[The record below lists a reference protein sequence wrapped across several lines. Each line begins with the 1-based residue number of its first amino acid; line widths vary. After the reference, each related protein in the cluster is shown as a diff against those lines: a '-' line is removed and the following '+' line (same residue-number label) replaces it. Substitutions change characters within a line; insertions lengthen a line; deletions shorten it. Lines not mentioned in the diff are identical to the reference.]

1 MNISN
6 VLPQSAPDSTTPSML
21 AHSDENTYEQVN
33 SLHHVNV
40 DDEAN
45 AMLSVNDEA
54 NAGINVDD
62 EANANLNGD
71 DEANAGINVDD
82 EANANL
88 NGDDE
93 ANASV
98 IHERTDS
105 PLVTDT
111 VQEPRSTNIEQ
122 TPPRGIS
129 LCKVVPFPT
138 IDGFQLPHQWIH
150 FYKENY
156 MSTKRR
162 YTAVV
167 VTSDPIKKFGCENI
181 RCTTNSL
188 TSTVHCGYCGKHMR
202 SICVHLNS
210 KKGVCRQCF
219 LQYYANSTGDINTI
233 QNSSTIS
240 GTGMIKNKA

>member
-33 SLHHVNV
+33 SLHH
-40 DDEAN
+40 
-45 AMLSVNDEA
+45 L
-54 NAGINVDD
+54 
-62 EANANLNGD
+62 
-71 DEANAGINVDD
+71 NVDD

-138 IDGFQLPHQWIH
+138 IDGFQ
-150 FYKENY
+150 
-156 MSTKRR
+156 
-162 YTAVV
+162 
-167 VTSDPIKKFGCENI
+167 
-181 RCTTNSL
+181 
-188 TSTVHCGYCGKHMR
+188 
-202 SICVHLNS
+202 
-210 KKGVCRQCF
+210 
-219 LQYYANSTGDINTI
+219 
-233 QNSSTIS
+233 
-240 GTGMIKNKA
+240 

>member
-45 AMLSVNDEA
+45 VMFSVN
-54 NAGINVDD
+54 
-62 EANANLNGD
+62 

-111 VQEPRSTNIEQ
+111 VQEPRSTNIEN
-122 TPPRGIS
+122 TPHRGIS

-156 MSTKRR
+156 LSTKRR
-162 YTAVV
+162 YTTVG
-167 VTSDPIKKFGCENI
+167 VTSDPIKKCE
-181 RCTTNSL
+181 C
-188 TSTVHCGYCGKHMR
+188 
-202 SICVHLNS
+202 
-210 KKGVCRQCF
+210 
-219 LQYYANSTGDINTI
+219 
-233 QNSSTIS
+233 
-240 GTGMIKNKA
+240 